1 MTDRYAVIGN
11 PIAHSQS
18 PQIHAAFARETGE
31 DLAYTAIEGPLEGF
45 EAAVGD
51 FRAGGGRGL
60 NVTVPFKLRAHD
72 MADELSDRARLAGA
86 ANVLKF
92 EGKQIHADN
101 VDGVGLVIDI
111 RDNLGV
117 ALTGQ
122 RVLILGAGGATRGVL
137 MPILAERPASL
148 VIANRTVAKALE
160 LAGIFAEHGPVR
172 GLGYEALGADGGFD
186 VVINATSSGLSGA
199 ALPVTAGLFG
209 EAVLAYDM
217 VYGKTWTPFLRLAR
231 EGGVGQVAD
240 GVGMLVEQAAESFLW
255 WRGRR
260 PGTRGV
266 IKELRVPLE

>member
-1 MTDRYAVIGN
+1 
-11 PIAHSQS
+11 
-18 PQIHAAFARETGE
+18 
-31 DLAYTAIEGPLEGF
+31 
-45 EAAVGD
+45 
-51 FRAGGGRGL
+51 L
-60 NVTVPFKLRAHD
+60 NVTVPFKLQAFE
-72 MADELSDRARLAGA
+72 MADEPSEAVRLAGA
-86 ANVLKF
+86 ANCLKF
-92 EGKQIHADN
+92 QDGRILAEN
-101 VDGVGLVIDI
+101 FDGVGLVIDI
-111 RDNLGV
+111 RDNLGI

-137 MPILAERPASL
+137 MPILAERPALL

-160 LAGIFAEHGPVR
+160 LAGIFAEHGSVR
-172 GLGYEALGADGGFD
+172 GLGYEALGVDGGFD
-186 VVINATSSGLSGA
+186 VVINATSAGLSGA
-199 ALPVTAGLFG
+199 ALPVTAALFG